1 MATCYRHPNRETGVS
16 CSNCGRPICPEC
28 MTSTPVGMRCPECAN
43 QRTKVRTAASVAGVG
58 AGTPIATY
66 VLIAINAIV
75 LLAELMGGGG
85 SGSVGGGGD
94 LIADGGICANAI
106 GDGGICGIENTAI
119 LSDGGEVWRIVSGAF
134 LHAGPFHLLLNM
146 FALYILGSLLE
157 PAIGTVRFLAI
168 YFAALLAGSLGAL
181 LLSNPDE
188 VTVGASGAIF
198 GLMGATFVIARH
210 RGVDQLA
217 SQIGLFVV
225 LNLVF
230 TFSIPGISI
239 GGHIG
244 GLIGGALAGL
254 LVAYGERRV
263 GGSSRLVEVGGIAL
277 IAIASVAGALLV
289 AAADSTGV
297 PAQF

>member
-1 MATCYRHPNRETGVS
+1 
-16 CSNCGRPICPEC
+16 

-43 QRTKVRTAASVAGVG
+43 QRTRVRTAASVAAGVG
-58 AGTPIATY
+58 AGTPIATF

-75 LLAELMGGGG
+75 LLAELMSGGG
-85 SGSVGGGGD
+85 SGSIGGGGD
-94 LIADGGICANAI
+94 LIADGGLCANAI

-119 LSDGGEVWRIVSGAF
+119 VSDGGEVWRIVTSAF

-146 FALYILGSLLE
+146 FALYFLGSLLE
-157 PAIGTVRFLAI
+157 PAIGTPRFLGI

-181 LLSNPDE
+181 LLSDPDQ

-198 GLMGATFVIARH
+198 GLMGAAFVIARQ
-210 RGVDQLA
+210 RGVDQVA

-244 GLIGGALAGL
+244 GLIGGALAAL
-254 LVAYGERRV
+254 AVAYAERRA
-263 GGSSRLVEVGGIAL
+263 GGTTAKLIEVAGILA
-277 IAIASVAGALLV
+277 IAVASVAGALIV
-289 AAADSTGV
+289 AGAESTGL
-297 PAQF
+297 AA

>member
-1 MATCYRHPNRETGVS
+1 MATCYRHPSRETGVS

-28 MTSTPVGMRCPECAN
+28 MTSTSVGMRCPECAG
-43 QRTKVRTAASVAGVG
+43 QRTRVRTAASVAAGVG
-58 AGTPIATY
+58 SGTPIATY
-66 VLIAINAIV
+66 ALIAINAIV

-94 LIADGGICANAI
+94 LIADGGLCANAI
-106 GDGGICGIENTAI
+106 ATGGICGIENTAI
-119 LSDGGEVWRIVSGAF
+119 LSDGGEVWRIVTSAF

-146 FALYILGSLLE
+146 FALYFLGSLLE
-157 PAIGTVRFLAI
+157 PAIGTLRFLGI

-198 GLMGATFVIARH
+198 GLMGAAFVIARH
-210 RGVDQLA
+210 RGVDQVA

-244 GLIGGALAGL
+244 GLIGGALAAL
-254 LVAYGERRV
+254 AVAYAERHAGRA
-263 GGSSRLVEVGGIAL
+263 SARLIEVAGIL
-277 IAIASVAGALLV
+277 VIAVASVAGALIV
-289 AAADSTGV
+289 AGADSTGV
-297 PAQF
+297 PV